1 MTAKLKLCLD
11 GERKKFT
18 VLGAGDVANVEIMSV
33 NMPDAHPQYTTVVIR
48 LMTSTECRASEKLRL
63 AAIARRVSS
72 DLGTAECQMTLATSG
87 FDQEEGRRAAENIL
101 KQQIEKAGD
110 PK

>member
-1 MTAKLKLCLD
+1 MATLKLCLD
-11 GERKKFT
+11 GEREKFT
-18 VLGAGDVANVEIMSV
+18 VEGAGDVANVEILSV
-33 NMPDAHPQYTTVVIR
+33 NMPDAHPRYTTVVVR
-48 LMTSTECRASEKLRL
+48 LTTSAERKVSEKLRS
-63 AAIARRVSS
+63 AATARRVSN
-72 DLGTAECQMTLATSG
+72 DFGTAECQMTLATSG